1 MIDDKYRPW
10 INPSYFDDWKKT
22 MDSPYY
28 GKEIEMETAYNYEY
42 KYDIVSEGEKICSL
56 SIKGLLNLMD
66 SSSNSKINMI
76 KIWRTYPLELEPIIE
91 WSTNNR
97 LHKISATNLL
107 TGKGKIRAMGALV
120 HALYNHEYITTE
132 MYDKY
137 WDYMNEWPMDKYLV
151 SICAE
156 EKIEP
161 ESDKPICFVDQIT
174 GQKFY
179 TSEQVAKSI
188 AKQIADDISIPW
200 GDTEGY
206 SKYFK
211 GGDMKINIHTGGI
224 MSNDSAVSTYKI
236 MARKLYGPVL
246 NPGIVCYRDQSGSE
260 YNDIRDVIK
269 KVQINEKKKVVT
281 IVWTDGQA
289 TLAKCGE
296 NDIWDPEKGLLVCIA
311 KRMFVSGTQM
321 NKWLKEEIPESEPVE
336 KATEDI
342 YKPKH
347 AAE

>member
-1 MIDDKYRPW
+1 
-10 INPSYFDDWKKT
+10 
-22 MDSPYY
+22 
-28 GKEIEMETAYNYEY
+28 METAYNYEY
-42 KYDIVSEGEKICSL
+42 KYDIVSDGTKICSL
-56 SIKGLLNLMD
+56 SLKGLLTWMGPL
-66 SSSNSKINMI
+66 SNSKIETI

-91 WSTNNR
+91 WRLNNK
-97 LHKISATNLL
+97 LNKIYATNLL

-137 WDYMNEWPMDKYLV
+137 WTYMSEWPMDKFLV

-156 EKIEP
+156 EKVEP
-161 ESDKPICFVDQIT
+161 ESDKLICCVDQIT

-188 AKQIADDISIPW
+188 AKQIEDDMNIPW
-200 GDTEGY
+200 GDSEGY

-211 GGDMKINIHTGGI
+211 GEGNMKININTGGI
-224 MSNDSAVSTYKI
+224 DTSDNYSKLVRTYYLGQVNNPYNICATKMETTIKPASGRYKCEKGLDSV
-236 MARKLYGPVL
+236 
-246 NPGIVCYRDQSGSE
+246 
-260 YNDIRDVIK
+260 IR
-269 KVQINEKKKVVT
+269 KVQINEKKKVCT
-281 IVWTDGQA
+281 IVWTDGQV

-311 KRMFVSGTQM
+311 KRFWVSGTQF
-321 NKWLKEEIPESEPVE
+321 NKWLKAQIPEPGPVE
-336 KATEDI
+336 KAAEFFDEKLADT
-342 YKPKH
+342 YVPKH